1 MAVPDFQSLILPTLK
16 VLAGGAETPVSEIR
30 NLVATAERLT
40 EEDRREML
48 PSGRQTV
55 LDNRFRWALSTLG
68 YAGLTKRIRRGV
80 WRLTEEGQQLLN
92 DPPSRIDLKYL
103 RNHCPAYVEW
113 QAGKSALS
121 SDDVSSTSPEDES
134 VKTPEEA
141 IEQALG
147 ELRGA
152 LEVEMLDRI
161 REASPKFLE
170 RLVVDL
176 LIAMGYGGGDATM
189 GRVTGRPGDGGI
201 DGIIQQDKLGLDEI
215 YLQARR
221 YAENQTVGR
230 SALQQF
236 VGAID
241 GTGATKGVFVTTANF
256 TKGAKDYVEQSPKR
270 IVLID
275 GKELARLMVAH
286 DVGVVAHDIGVRG
299 MMTCKVKR
307 VDENYFDLEDL

>member
-16 VLAGGAETPVSEIR
+16 ALAGGAETPVSEIR
-30 NLVATAERLT
+30 DRVATAERLT

-68 YAGLTKRIRRGV
+68 YAGLTERVRRGV

-113 QAGKSALS
+113 QAGWADKSTPS
-121 SDDVSSTSPEDES
+121 SDGVSSTPPSDES
-134 VKTPEEA
+134 ADTPEGA
-141 IEQALG
+141 IERAVR

-152 LEVEMLDRI
+152 LEAEVLDRV
-161 REASPKFLE
+161 RKAPPKFLE

-189 GRVTGRPGDGGI
+189 GRVTGGPGDGGI
-201 DGIIQQDKLGLDEI
+201 DGIIRQDAFGLDKI

-221 YAENQTVGR
+221 YAENQTVGQP
-230 SALQQF
+230 ALQQF
-236 VGAID
+236 VGALA

-256 TKGAKDYVEQSPKR
+256 TRAAKDFVEQLPRR
-270 IVLID
+270 IVLVD

-286 DVGVVAHDIGVRG
+286 DIGVSG
-299 MMTCKVKR
+299 TTTYEVKW
-307 VDENYFDLEDL
+307 VNEDYFDLEDF

>member
-1 MAVPDFQSLILPTLK
+1 MAVPDFQSFMLPTLK
-16 VLAGGAETPVSEIR
+16 ALADSAETPVSEIR
-30 NLVATAERLT
+30 KRVATAEKLT

-55 LDNRFRWALSTLG
+55 FDNRFRWALSNLG
-68 YAGLTKRIRRGV
+68 YAGLTERVRRGV
-80 WRLTEEGQQLLN
+80 WRLTEEGKKLLT

-103 RNHCPAYVEW
+103 RNNYPAFVEW
-113 QAGKSALS
+113 RADWANKSAPS
-121 SDDVSSTSPEDES
+121 SDGVSSTPPSDES
-134 VKTPEEA
+134 ADTPEGA
-141 IEQALG
+141 IERAVR

-152 LEVEMLDRI
+152 LEAEVLDRV
-161 REASPKFLE
+161 RKAPPKFLE

-189 GRVTGRPGDGGI
+189 GQVTGRPGDGGI
-201 DGIIQQDKLGLDEI
+201 DGIIRQDKLGLDEI

-270 IVLID
+270 IVLVD

-286 DVGVVAHDIGVRG
+286 DIGVSG
-299 MMTCKVKR
+299 TTTYEVKW
-307 VDENYFDLEDL
+307 VNEDYFDLEDF